1 MPQRNDRIWLDREQ
15 LLLGVVAVAKAPQ
28 LRSRPGDKH
37 EQPAIIGSLVA
48 FFCRLQVLE
57 IGVGLGRHRFD
68 FPSKDRDT
76 NTPANYQQGY
86 QQNGANDREGQT
98 AVRS

>member
-48 FFCRLQVLE
+48 FFAGFSCW
-57 IGVGLGRHRFD
+57 
-68 FPSKDRDT
+68 K
-76 NTPANYQQGY
+76 
-86 QQNGANDREGQT
+86 
-98 AVRS
+98 